1 MSMKIIS
8 WNINGIKSLIKTG
21 YFEEIFA
28 EKPDILCLQEVKSAE
43 ISDVEN
49 YYSYLFP
56 SQKRVN
62 FSGTA
67 VYTKIKPVSIG
78 LEYSIDDVNSNSF
91 FYFNVD
97 Y

>member
-43 ISDVEN
+43 IPDVEN
-49 YYSYLFP
+49 YYSYQSKFLHNYILIYSHQKKALIIVELQFIQKSNLF
-56 SQKRVN
+56 Q
-62 FSGTA
+62 
-67 VYTKIKPVSIG
+67 
-78 LEYSIDDVNSNSF
+78 
-91 FYFNVD
+91 
-97 Y
+97 